1 MTKIYLSSLYNYD
14 GKSLSDLD
22 YKQKITK
29 IKILT
34 DFNKNILKWEN
45 NKCRCSF
52 NEDLILSM
60 RDRRGFNV
68 RTVLCMN
75 CGLIRADPRISEETI
90 EIFYEKYYRNLVP
103 ILHNEI
109 GENLISATYNKE
121 NKHGKKVLEFIKRN
135 TSLKNGLIFD
145 FGAGTGGMLE
155 IFKNAGFE
163 IFGVDLN
170 ERFLNYG
177 LKKGLNLKKGSINE
191 LKNYSKKANLIIASH
206 ILEHMHSLDKYLRKL
221 WECLEDDG
229 YLYVELPGFYNV
241 HKSYKNFLPFF
252 LIEHFYYFT
261 LLTLSKVLG
270 ENSFKLIAGNETIS
284 ALFQK
289 SSKKHNIRISK
300 DYIENILI
308 YLRIVDIP
316 LPIDVC
322 KVINNKKKIKY
333 NIILTIISI
342 IYKTRFIDFI
352 AFLKLFVKKNFK
364 DSNLI
369 KFVKKYYIK

>member
-1 MTKIYLSSLYNYD
+1 MTKIYLSSQYNYD
-14 GKSLSDLD
+14 GKSIFDLD

-29 IKILT
+29 LKMLI
-34 DFNKNILKWEN
+34 DFNKDILKWEN
-45 NKCRCSF
+45 NRCRCSF
-52 NEDLILSM
+52 KEDLILSM

-90 EIFYEKYYRNLVP
+90 DIFYEKYYRNLVP
-103 ILHNEI
+103 ISHNEI

-121 NKHGKKVLEFIKRN
+121 NRHGKKVLEFIKRN
-135 TSLKNGLIFD
+135 TSLKNGLVFD
-145 FGAGTGGMLE
+145 FGAGTGGMLK
-155 IFKNAGFE
+155 IFENAGFE

-191 LKNYSKKANLIIASH
+191 LKSYSKKANLIIASH
-206 ILEHMHSLDKYLRKL
+206 ILEHLHSLDKYLRKL
-221 WECLEDDG
+221 WECLEDEG

-270 ENSFKLIAGNETIS
+270 ENRFKLIAGNETIS

-316 LPIDVC
+316 LPINVC
-322 KVINNKKKIKY
+322 KLINNKKKIKY

-369 KFVKKYYIK
+369 KFVKNII